1 MIIKRTKLFSE
12 NKKLS
17 ENTKNNISTITG
29 AGLGAG
35 AGYGLVKLLKPEN
48 LGRLA
53 DKIEYKKVAGDKAKE
68 YASNFEARGGEAV
81 KLIKPGK
88 VRKFLNLETRGGN
101 YEKVAKLIRSDK
113 VRKFLKSKGGKAAI
127 IGTASL
133 GTALGIRRA
142 VKKKDN
148 KK

>member
-48 LGRLA
+48 LEKLA
-53 DKIEYKKVAGDKAKE
+53 DKIEFKKIAGDKAKG
-68 YASNFEARGGEAV
+68 YTSY
-81 KLIKPGK
+81 
-88 VRKFLNLETRGGN
+88 LENRGGN
-101 YEKVAKLIRSDK
+101 YEKVANLVKSDK

-127 IGTASL
+127 IGTVSL

-148 KK
+148 KSNKKD